1 MININSVRQME
12 SFMEKAV
19 TINRDSKSIY
29 DLNIFSFIFRRQSL
43 STLGFGNM
51 KMLNIVGGKGTERC
65 NIRFVYNAARGK
77 LTRIDYTF
85 RKTATNFSR
94 NKKKFHVWEKSYWAD
109 SSKSEIRPVIDY
121 VNVSDRFKSLMT
133 AMLSEIVKGKYHKM
147 EGSGRK

>member
-29 DLNIFSFIFRRQSL
+29 DLNICGFIFRRQSL

-51 KMLNIVGGKGTERC
+51 KMLRIVGGKGTERC
-65 NIRFVYNAARGK
+65 NIRFVYNSTRGK

-94 NKKKFHVWEKSYWAD
+94 NKKKFYVWEKSYWAD

-121 VNVSDRFKSLMT
+121 M
-133 AMLSEIVKGKYHKM
+133 
-147 EGSGRK
+147 

>member
-1 MININSVRQME
+1 MININSVRQLE

-19 TINRDSKSIY
+19 TVNRDSKSIY
-29 DLNIFSFIFRRQSL
+29 DLNICGFIFKRQSL

-65 NIRFVYNAARGK
+65 NIRFVYNCTRGK

-109 SSKSEIRPVIDY
+109 SSKSEIKPVIDY
-121 VNVSDRFKSLMT
+121 VNVSDRFKSLMN
-133 AMLSEIVKGKYHKM
+133 AMLSEVAKGKYHKM
-147 EGSGRK
+147 EGSDRK

>member
-1 MININSVRQME
+1 ME

-29 DLNIFSFIFRRQSL
+29 DLNICGFIFRRQSL

-51 KMLNIVGGKGTERC
+51 KMLRVVGGKGTERC
-65 NIRFVYNAARGK
+65 NIRFVYNCTRGK

-109 SSKSEIRPVIDY
+109 SSKSEIKPVIDY
-121 VNVSDRFKSLMT
+121 VNVSDRFKSLMN
-133 AMLSEIVKGKYHKM
+133 AMLSEVAKGKYHKM
-147 EGSGRK
+147 EGSDRK

>member
-1 MININSVRQME
+1 
-12 SFMEKAV
+12 MEKAV

-29 DLNIFSFIFRRQSL
+29 DLNICGFIFRRQSL

-51 KMLNIVGGKGTERC
+51 KMLRIVGGKGTERC
-65 NIRFVYNAARGK
+65 NIRFVYNVARGK

-109 SSKSEIRPVIDY
+109 SSKYEIRPVIDY
-121 VNVSDRFKSLMT
+121 VNVSDRFKSLMN
-133 AMLSEIVKGKYHKM
+133 AMLSEIAKGKYHKM

>member
-29 DLNIFSFIFRRQSL
+29 DLNICGFIFRRQSL

-51 KMLNIVGGKGTERC
+51 KMLRVVGGKGTERC
-65 NIRFVYNAARGK
+65 NIRFVYNCTRGK

-109 SSKSEIRPVIDY
+109 SSKSEIKPVIDY
-121 VNVSDRFKSLMT
+121 VNVSDRFKSLMN
-133 AMLSEIVKGKYHKM
+133 AMLSEVAKGKYHKM
-147 EGSGRK
+147 EGSDRK

>member
-19 TINRDSKSIY
+19 TINRDSKAIY
-29 DLNIFSFIFRRQSL
+29 DLNICGFIFRRQSL

-65 NIRFVYNAARGK
+65 NIRFVYNATRGK
-77 LTRIDYTF
+77 ITRIDYRF
-85 RKTATNFSR
+85 RKTATNISR
-94 NKKKFHVWEKSYWAD
+94 NKKKFHIWEKSYWAD
-109 SSKSEIRPVIDY
+109 SDNFETRPAIDY
-121 VNVSDRFKSLMT
+121 VNVSERFKSLMN
-133 AMLSEIVKGKYHKM
+133 AMLSEVAKGKYHKM